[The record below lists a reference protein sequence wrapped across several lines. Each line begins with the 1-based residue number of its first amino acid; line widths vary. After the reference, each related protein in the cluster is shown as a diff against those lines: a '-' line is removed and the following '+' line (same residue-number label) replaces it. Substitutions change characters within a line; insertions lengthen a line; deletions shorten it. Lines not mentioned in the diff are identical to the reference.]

1 MPMDLQAIRSP
12 GTSDIGLKLSR
23 SRVIATLAI
32 ALWTAALCSPGLGDA
47 SISTTDSASAAPP
60 SSVLPD
66 WAAAFPSGQTQPRN
80 SFAIETTTGPEAM
93 ESIGGLPTSPSATG
107 WFDPSSFDPS
117 VSDDRKVT
125 LDPRGCVYPDS
136 FLRNLAGVDDDC
148 GIVRPSIAESEF
160 LSLPFLALSGWAIII
175 LVAAGLPH
183 LYGKWR
189 VKRWLSRVR
198 PQGTMSRGANP
209 RGAGRASVTSR
220 SGHRPHSRHSPADAN
235 FARDQARPAFWTNAR
250 VPGAVPHSGRSDSR
264 SATEQKR

>member
-1 MPMDLQAIRSP
+1 MNFEAITTPGGSDTRLGLLRLSALATLMASVAAAASP
-12 GTSDIGLKLSR
+12 SFGGAPISTGDSSSAELSR
-23 SRVIATLAI
+23 
-32 ALWTAALCSPGLGDA
+32 
-47 SISTTDSASAAPP
+47 AAPP
-60 SSVLPD
+60 AFKPAD
-66 WAAAFPSGQTQPRN
+66 WTPAF
-80 SFAIETTTGPEAM
+80 ETTTGPEVM
-93 ESIGGLPTSPSATG
+93 ESIFGLPTSPSATG